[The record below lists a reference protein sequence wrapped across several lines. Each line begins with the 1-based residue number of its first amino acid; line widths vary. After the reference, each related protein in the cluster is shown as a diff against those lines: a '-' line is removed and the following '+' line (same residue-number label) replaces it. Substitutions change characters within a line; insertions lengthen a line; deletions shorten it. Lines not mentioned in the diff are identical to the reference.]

1 MNTVSS
7 INTMNTTPGTS
18 SSFPYRNL
26 MNNSSLLSVNTTS
39 VSSTISPS
47 MSSFHSNP
55 STPIANNYSFK
66 PIGSTNMNTPL
77 TTTIASVGNDTNTII
92 NIIDPL
98 LTNIFIKIRPYIIL
112 LTIFIMSSLAL
123 MVSVIMLI
131 TSSNN

>member
-1 MNTVSS
+1 
-7 INTMNTTPGTS
+7 
-18 SSFPYRNL
+18 
-26 MNNSSLLSVNTTS
+26 
-39 VSSTISPS
+39 
-47 MSSFHSNP
+47 MSYQEKIIKELID
-55 STPIANNYSFK
+55 IAIKTYKNKKNK
-66 PIGSTNMNTPL
+66 I
-77 TTTIASVGNDTNTII
+77 DK